1 MPGYRTLDRY
11 LCYRYTGQYEHER
24 YLRGHYYSPLP
35 DLAEVQSRAAVLF
48 RDDVDLGPSID
59 LNPERQH
66 LLLMEL
72 AQYYQDF
79 QWPNEPSSNFR
90 FYLNQTVFGP
100 GDAVILHAMLRHFK
114 PKRIIEAGSGF
125 TSALMLDTDERF
137 FQKEIQFT
145 FVEPFPKRLL
155 SIVRAG
161 DLERCTVIRDKLQN
175 VPLSIF
181 QALKPNDVFFVDSSH
196 VAKIGSDVNYI
207 LFEILPALKP
217 GVVVHFHDV
226 LWPFEYPLNWVV
238 KGRAWNEAYMLRA
251 FLEYNSKF
259 EIILLNCF
267 VGRLFTD
274 FMKVNMPIFLRDTG
288 GSLWIRK
295 TP

>member
-1 MPGYRTLDRY
+1 
-11 LCYRYTGQYEHER
+11 
-24 YLRGHYYSPLP
+24 
-35 DLAEVQSRAAVLF
+35 
-48 RDDVDLGPSID
+48 
-59 LNPERQH
+59 
-66 LLLMEL
+66 
-72 AQYYQDF
+72 
-79 QWPNEPSSNFR
+79 
-90 FYLNQTVFGP
+90 
-100 GDAVILHAMLRHFK
+100 
-114 PKRIIEAGSGF
+114 
-125 TSALMLDTDERF
+125 MLDTDERF